1 MRDEK
6 EEFERMSEQVVV
18 REPHEGRTLLVGG
31 GDYVTYKVRSAE
43 TDGAYFCFEAS
54 TTPGF
59 GPPLHRHAYRE
70 LFYVLEGT
78 YEFTL
83 ERNGRLETIVAG
95 TGGSVAVPPNVPHT
109 FKNTTDGPARLL
121 FVHQP
126 AALEEFFEE
135 FGVPVARAG
144 ELPEDLEPP
153 DHAAMAAALER
164 NGVRVVEPSA
174 I

>member
-1 MRDEK
+1 
-6 EEFERMSEQVVV
+6 MSEQVVV

-54 TTPGF
+54 TTPG
-59 GPPLHRHAYRE
+59 
-70 LFYVLEGT
+70 
-78 YEFTL
+78 
-83 ERNGRLETIVAG
+83 
-95 TGGSVAVPPNVPHT
+95 
-109 FKNTTDGPARLL
+109 
-121 FVHQP
+121 VHQP

-164 NGVRVVEPSA
+164 NGVRVVGVPST
-174 I
+174 IG